1 MNEHGAQQVVSSY
14 THCQMHPNAL
24 SFIIVLSALKVLD
37 RVSPGLGFA
46 WRWRCAVTVAMKL
59 LTILKQ
65 NHQLTQGVLDSIS
78 NPASFCRKFWSSN
91 WRHARSPSR
100 TNFNSSCG
108 SQWKICELIRPPT
121 HKRQMDRRCLLDL
134 RNCSQSTWILPFF
147 HHPIRRVP
155 SFGGVGSHVQD
166 CQGHDV
172 AVFGIL
178 LFAALHLTWLGKG
191 TLICVDEVSTRK
203 KNPKQ
208 KGFLSSVKNHCLFY
222 LFIHDH
228 STFCLPRH
236 WKAQEPIQCFQ
247 AQRSLDRENPR
258 HGIME

>member
-1 MNEHGAQQVVSSY
+1 MIWLIWTNMNEHGAQQVVSSY

-24 SFIIVLSALKVLD
+24 SFIIVLSALKLLD

-108 SQWKICELIRPPT
+108 SQWKICELIRPPK
-121 HKRQMDRRCLLDL
+121 HKRQMDRRCLLKPTELQPINVDPYHF
-134 RNCSQSTWILPFF
+134 S
-147 HHPIRRVP
+147 HHPIRRSRVL
-155 SFGGVGSHVQD
+155 VV
-166 CQGHDV
+166 
-172 AVFGIL
+172 
-178 LFAALHLTWLGKG
+178 LGAMCK
-191 TLICVDEVSTRK
+191 T
-203 KNPKQ
+203 
-208 KGFLSSVKNHCLFY
+208 VK
-222 LFIHDH
+222 D
-228 STFCLPRH
+228 
-236 WKAQEPIQCFQ
+236 
-247 AQRSLDRENPR
+247 
-258 HGIME
+258 MM